1 MLPDGVCAAAL
12 MREVQLLAWAI
23 DHLEF
28 WSTERHAASE
38 AVLLLQPMPDVLR
51 NFIF

>member
-1 MLPDGVCAAAL
+1 
-12 MREVQLLAWAI
+12 MREVQLLVWAI

-38 AVLLLQPMPDVLR
+38 AVLLQPMPDVLR

>member
-1 MLPDGVCAAAL
+1 MPSDGAGAAAL
-12 MREVQLLAWAI
+12 MREVQLLA
-23 DHLEF
+23 

-38 AVLLLQPMPDVLR
+38 AVLLQPMPDVLR